1 MKVTINHLL
10 SLARLPVHFWTELR
24 GDKEH
29 YGNPGTSLMSY
40 AVHKLSNEI
49 ITVPLELYESV
60 NECTAFIKD
69 PKSLSAI
76 YVWINTNA
84 TEAATQAVSLP
95 DKAKPKVYNE
105 MQALKSSL
113 DNMNIMYKTVAG
125 SRGGAIGD
133 TFDPDQQVC
142 KLYMQA
148 LIDAKNAILDLRYA
162 LEQLAS
168 VPKGSA

>member
-24 GDKEH
+24 GGKEH

-49 ITVPLELYESV
+49 INIPLELYESV

-69 PKSLSAI
+69 PESLSAI

-84 TEAATQAVSLP
+84 TEVATQATNLS

-105 MQALKSSL
+105 LQALMSSL
-113 DNMNIMYKTVAG
+113 DNMKSMYETVAG
-125 SRGGAIGD
+125 SRGAIGD